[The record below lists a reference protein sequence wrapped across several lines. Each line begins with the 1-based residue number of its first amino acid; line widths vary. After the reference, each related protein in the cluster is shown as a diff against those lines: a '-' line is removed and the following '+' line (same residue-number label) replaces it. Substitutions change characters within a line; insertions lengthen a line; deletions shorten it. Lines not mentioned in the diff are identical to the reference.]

1 MTRIADLRR
10 SAILAAALM
19 LAAAPALQAQ
29 TEPAAAQSTETQGA
43 ETRAAETGALAEGA
57 EIGPIEGAVALGGAV
72 LAAPVH
78 IGNQTGILR
87 AAGKAVTLPFRALIM
102 VVTGKDPKTDPR

>member
-10 SAILAAALM
+10 SAILAAALA

-29 TEPAAAQSTETQGA
+29 TEPAAAQSA
-43 ETRAAETGALAEGA
+43 ETRGA
-57 EIGPIEGAVALGGAV
+57 EIGPVEGAVEGAVALGGAV